1 MWTKKSQE
9 VERIIM
15 EMRRKTC
22 FQDTGKGRCLGKK
35 TKKGQLYMM
44 CQDCS
49 RMKMKEKV
57 KSPTFKEERGDITDK
72 FKRSG
77 YNLARIQ
84 IVPKE
89 TEG

>member
-1 MWTKKSQE
+1 MWIKKSLE

-22 FQDTGKGRCLGKK
+22 FQDTGKGRCIGKK

-49 RMKMKEKV
+49 RMKIKEKV
-57 KSPTFKEERGDITDK
+57 KPPTFKEEWENITHK
-72 FKRSG
+72 FKKSG
-77 YNLARIQ
+77 YDLTKIP
-84 IVPKE
+84 IVLKE
-89 TEG
+89 TEE

>member
-35 TKKGQLYMM
+35 TKKGAAIHDVSGLLTNENG
-44 CQDCS
+44 
-49 RMKMKEKV
+49 R
-57 KSPTFKEERGDITDK
+57 KS
-72 FKRSG
+72 
-77 YNLARIQ
+77 
-84 IVPKE
+84 
-89 TEG
+89 

>member
-9 VERIIM
+9 VEQIIM

-49 RMKMKEKV
+49 RMKMEEKV
-57 KSPTFKEERGDITDK
+57 KSPTFKEEWEDITDK

>member
-1 MWTKKSQE
+1 MSGLLTNE
-9 VERIIM
+9 M
-15 EMRRKTC
+15 E
-22 FQDTGKGRCLGKK
+22 
-35 TKKGQLYMM
+35 
-44 CQDCS
+44 
-49 RMKMKEKV
+49 EKV
-57 KSPTFKEERGDITDK
+57 KSPTFKEEWEDITNK